1 MKKLEIMKLDIP
13 ELRVIEKSKAEKIK
27 ATFEPMTKMLL
38 EFEKAF
44 SEVTS
49 EAEKKITKD
58 VTIKAKRLRIDIGK
72 VRTETGKL
80 KDKQK
85 EYIKL
90 EDRAIMGVH
99 NVLVWA
105 VKEKEDKLKDI
116 ENFFEIQE
124 QKRLEKL
131 QSERV
136 NKLMKYVEGAEERN
150 LSGMDSDVWEA
161 YFAAKKKE
169 YNDQIAA
176 EKQAEVDRIA
186 KARKLKLH
194 NDRKESIIDL
204 WQFIPDAIK
213 QKDFS
218 DYMPGAWDLEV
229 ENIHKNKVK
238 FDTEQER
245 IRKDNIRMQKEAEI
259 KAKQRQKEIAKAE
272 AERKVLEEE
281 ARKERE
287 ASEAILKAEREA
299 KAKLEKELIAKAE
312 AERKAK
318 REEQERIE
326 AEEKAKKEADRKA
339 KAAPDKAKLIEFANV
354 IDGLVL
360 PELKSEDANHILE
373 NTKELLTKVS
383 NFIREKT
390 SKI

>member
-1 MKKLEIMKLDIP
+1 MKKSEIMKLDTP
-13 ELRVIEKSKAEKIK
+13 ELQVIEKSKAEKIK
-27 ATFEPMTKMLL
+27 ATFEPMAEMLL
-38 EFEKAF
+38 EFEKVF

-49 EAEKKITKD
+49 EAEKEITKD

-72 VRTETGKL
+72 VRIETGKL

-90 EDRAIMGVH
+90 EDKAIMGVH

-136 NKLMKYVEGAEERN
+136 NKLMKYVEDAEERN
-150 LSGMDSDVWEA
+150 LSSMDSDVWDA

-169 YNDQIAA
+169 YNDRIAA
-176 EKQAEVDRIA
+176 EKQAEIDRIA
-186 KARKLKLH
+186 KEKAEADER
-194 NDRKESIIDL
+194 
-204 WQFIPDAIK
+204 
-213 QKDFS
+213 
-218 DYMPGAWDLEV
+218 
-229 ENIHKNKVK
+229 
-238 FDTEQER
+238 ER
-245 IRKDNIRMQKEAEI
+245 IRKDNIRLQKEAEV
-259 KAKQRQKEIAKAE
+259 KAKQRQKEIVKAE
-272 AERKVLEEE
+272 AERKAIEEK

-287 ASEAILKAEREA
+287 ANEEILKAEREA
-299 KAKLEKELIAKAE
+299 RNKSEEKLRVKAE
-312 AERKAK
+312 AERK
-318 REEQERIE
+318 ENERIE
-326 AEEKAKKEADRKA
+326 AEIKAKKEAERKA
-339 KAAPDKAKLIEFANV
+339 KAAPDKAKLIEFAKD
-354 IDGLVL
+354 IDSLIL
-360 PELKSEDANHILE
+360 PELKSEEAQGILI

-383 NFIREKT
+383 NFICEKT

>member
-1 MKKLEIMKLDIP
+1 MKTTGIMKLDAP
-13 ELRVIEKSKAEKIK
+13 ELQVIEKSKAEKIK
-27 ATFEPMTKMLL
+27 ATFEPMAKMLL

-49 EAEKKITKD
+49 EAEKEITKD
-58 VTIKAKRLRIDIGK
+58 VTIKAKRLRIDIGR
-72 VRTETGKL
+72 VRIETGKL

-131 QSERV
+131 QTERV
-136 NKLMKYVEGAEERN
+136 NKLMKYVEDAEERN
-150 LSGMDSDVWEA
+150 LSGMDSDVWDA

-176 EKQAEVDRIA
+176 EKQAEIDRIA
-186 KARKLKLH
+186 K
-194 NDRKESIIDL
+194 DRAE
-204 WQFIPDAIK
+204 
-213 QKDFS
+213 
-218 DYMPGAWDLEV
+218 
-229 ENIHKNKVK
+229 
-238 FDTEQER
+238 TEKRER
-245 IRKDNIRMQKEAEI
+245 IRKDNIRLQKEAEA
-259 KAKQRQKEIAKAE
+259 KAKQREKEIAKEE
-272 AERKVLEEE
+272 AERKVIEEK

-287 ASEAILKAEREA
+287 ANEAILEAEREA
-299 KAKLEKELIAKAE
+299 KAKLEEELIAKAE
-312 AERKAK
+312 AERKVN
-318 REEQERIE
+318 ERIE
-326 AEEKAKKEADRKA
+326 AEEKAQKEADRKA
-339 KAAPDKAKLIEFANV
+339 KAAPDKAKLIELAKS
-354 IDGLVL
+354 IDHLSFPGV
-360 PELKSEDANHILE
+360 KSENAQRILI
-373 NTKELLTKVS
+373 TTRELLNKVS

>member
-1 MKKLEIMKLDIP
+1 MKTTGIMKLDAP
-13 ELRVIEKSKAEKIK
+13 ELQVIEKSKAEKIK
-27 ATFEPMTKMLL
+27 ATFEPMAKMLL

-44 SEVTS
+44 LEVTS
-49 EAEKKITKD
+49 EAEKEITKD

-72 VRTETGKL
+72 VRTKTGKL

-90 EDRAIMGVH
+90 EDKAIMGVH

-136 NKLMKYVEGAEERN
+136 NKLMKYVEDAEERN
-150 LSGMDSDVWEA
+150 LSGMDSDVWDA

-169 YNDQIAA
+169 YNDRIAA
-176 EKQAEVDRIA
+176 EKQAEIDRIA
-186 KARKLKLH
+186 RERKLKLH

-204 WQFIPDAIK
+204 WQFVPDAIK

-238 FDTEQER
+238 FDAEQER
-245 IRKDNIRMQKEAEI
+245 IRKDNIRLQKEAEA
-259 KAKQRQKEIAKAE
+259 KANQREKEIAKAE
-272 AERKVLEEE
+272 AERKVLEEK

-287 ASEAILKAEREA
+287 VSQARLKAETEA
-299 KAKLEKELIAKAE
+299 KAKLEEELIAKAE
-312 AERKAK
+312 AERK
-318 REEQERIE
+318 ENERIE
-326 AEEKAKKEADRKA
+326 AEEKAQKEADRKA
-339 KAAPDKAKLIEFANV
+339 KAAPDKAKLIEFAKV

-360 PELKSEDANHILE
+360 PELKSEEANHILA
-373 NTKELLTKVS
+373 NTKELLNKVS

-390 SKI
+390 SNI

>member
-1 MKKLEIMKLDIP
+1 MKTTELVKLDIP
-13 ELRVIEKSKAEKIK
+13 ELQVIEKSKAEKIK

-44 SEVTS
+44 LEVTS
-49 EAEKKITKD
+49 EAEKEITKD
-58 VTIKAKRLRIDIGK
+58 VTIKARRLRIDIGK
-72 VRTETGKL
+72 VRIKTGEL

-124 QKRLEKL
+124 QERLEKL

-176 EKQAEVDRIA
+176 EKQAEIDRIA
-186 KARKLKLH
+186 KEKAEAEER
-194 NDRKESIIDL
+194 
-204 WQFIPDAIK
+204 
-213 QKDFS
+213 
-218 DYMPGAWDLEV
+218 
-229 ENIHKNKVK
+229 
-238 FDTEQER
+238 ER
-245 IRKDNIRMQKEAEI
+245 IRKDNIRLQN
-259 KAKQRQKEIAKAE
+259 EIAKAE
-272 AERKVLEEE
+272 AERKVIEEK

-318 REEQERIE
+318 REEQKRIE
-326 AEEKAKKEADRKA
+326 AEIKAKKEAERKA
-339 KAAPDKAKLIEFANV
+339 KAAPDKAKLNEFAKV
-354 IDGLVL
+354 IDELVL
-360 PELKSEDANHILE
+360 PELKSEEANHILN

-383 NFIREKT
+383 GFIREKT